1 MDDQD
6 QKVGAISTFLQRL
19 DKLVRSKG
27 NILYYRGH
35 SKSSYQLTPSIYRN
49 EGWINNEGT
58 MLKELMLRCP
68 NDFSGGLSTFQ
79 ILVKM
84 QHYSLPTRLLDLTS
98 NPLVSLYFACVIH
111 DDDEDGEVIVLSF
124 DINQVKYFDSDTV
137 SVISNISRRPA
148 GFNVPS
154 TVEVSAF
161 NEAEDIKLLLHDIR
175 QDKPYFEPKI
185 QPSHLGKV
193 VCVKPM
199 LDNPRIIRQDGAF
212 LLFGINGEKIKP
224 AQLESS
230 MLIERIKINRTKKKE
245 ILAQLEYLGISQAT
259 LFPEI
264 EQVATHI
271 KESYKL
277 PELQLLKQNTRL
289 LHVLEL
295 ISQEPEISIQEIAKR
310 MNLHVM
316 TVRYSLRELS
326 EKGLIENLG
335 GVRNPSWQAKYNPNV
350 PK

>member
-148 GFNVPS
+148 GFSVPS
-154 TVEVSAF
+154 TVEVKAF

-185 QPSHLGKV
+185 QPDHLGKV

-212 LLFGINGEKIKP
+212 LLFGINGEKTKP

-230 MLIERIKINRTKKKE
+230 SVIERIRINKTKKKE
-245 ILAQLEYLGISQAT
+245 MLVQLENLGISQAT

-271 KESYKL
+271 KVSYKL
-277 PELQLLKQNTRL
+277 QELQLIKQNTRL
-289 LHVLEL
+289 SRTLEVV
-295 ISQEPEISIQEIAKR
+295 SQDPAISIQDIAKR
-310 MNLHVM
+310 LNVTDRTVM
-316 TVRYSLRELS
+316 YTLRELN
-326 EKGLIENLG
+326 EMGLIENLG
-335 GVRNPSWQAKYNPNV
+335 GVRHLKSQTKHNPNA